1 MWNLYHLQVC
11 TPSFQVSADT
21 PGSPHAQTRL
31 HPAPPQPPLPRTPAS
46 QPRNAVGGTEGRLVQ
61 TLLLD

>member
-1 MWNLYHLQVC
+1 MWDLYHLQVC

-21 PGSPHAQTRL
+21 RGSPHAQTRL
-31 HPAPPQPPLPRTPAS
+31 HPAHPPPRTLAS